1 MSRIALFTDVS
12 INKSLKIGFGAY
24 LMIPKSYL
32 KENSY
37 ESIKKEV
44 KLKKFELTSSTRLEI
59 EALLWSLEELE
70 KNHKEKDLYRNVT
83 IYKDSQCIAGLS
95 GRRTKLERA
104 EFKRSKTNS
113 ILNNALL
120 YRRFYRFSD
129 RLKFEIIK
137 LKGHSKSIIKDTI
150 HKVFSQVDKGSRKA
164 LRAYLDKNEL
174 ANKCGA

>member
-83 IYKDSQCIAGLS
+83 IYTDSQCIAGLS
-95 GRRTKLERA
+95 GRRTKLEPS
-104 EFKRSKTNS
+104 EFKSSKTNKE
-113 ILNNALL
+113 LNNASL
-120 YRRFYRFSD
+120 YRRFYLFSD
-129 RLKFEIIK
+129 KLKFEIIK
-137 LKGHSKSIIKDTI
+137 LKGHSKSMLKDKI
-150 HKVFSQVDKGSRKA
+150 HKMFSTVDKESRKA
-164 LRAYLDKNEL
+164 LMAYLDKNKL
-174 ANKCGA
+174 HYII